1 MSNHSQA
8 KSYQQGAALL
18 VFIAALVM
26 TLAWLSYGLLGDLG
40 QKLKR
45 QQAQDVGMVLAE
57 VKENLLVFA
66 ESIPELYAGTSSE
79 KSPGFLLCPDM
90 RSLSDPDSG
99 TSSGS
104 CAWGTSN
111 AIGRLPAS
119 KAGSVSEYF
128 YFWSGEKNAGLSLWY
143 SIADEYRYGATG
155 YGSIYGNT
163 INPVYGGLS
172 PFNSSMMLDG
182 NAVAAVV
189 IAAGDPLASQLGRNH
204 EQPASNQWPQ
214 FLESPSGGATGASF
228 LSRPAVAT
236 IPFNDRVVGVSQAE
250 FNDRM
255 KRKVCSLARS
265 SNWCSVTEFS
275 ALPATHWFKR
285 FEWADSNGN
294 GSGASRI
301 CSINSGNVA
310 GMNIQECP

>member
-1 MSNHSQA
+1 MKNP
-8 KSYQQGAALL
+8 SYQRQQGAALL
-18 VFIAALVM
+18 MMMLALIAISSALAYQYFGN
-26 TLAWLSYGLLGDLG
+26 LN

-45 QQAQDVGMVLAE
+45 QNVQEVGAVLAE
-57 VKENLLVFA
+57 AKENLLIFA
-66 ESIPELYAGTSSE
+66 ENIPEIYAAVISSE

-90 RSLSDPDSG
+90 RSLSDPQSG
-99 TSSGS
+99 YSSGS

-119 KAGSVSEYF
+119 KAGSGAEYF
-128 YFWSGEKNAGLSLWY
+128 YFWSGEKNTGLSIWY
-143 SIADEYRYGATG
+143 AIADEYRYGATG
-155 YGSIYGNT
+155 SGSIYGNN

-172 PFNSSMMLDG
+172 PFASSMTLDG

-189 IAAGDPLASQLGRNH
+189 IAAGDPLALQLGRNR

-214 FLESPSGGATGASF
+214 FLESPSGGATVASF
-228 LSRPAVAT
+228 LSRPAVVT
-236 IPFNDRVVGVSQAE
+236 IPFNDRVVGVSQTE

-255 KRKVCSLARS
+255 KRKVCSLAS
-265 SNWCSVTEFS
+265 NSNWCSVTEFS

-294 GSGASRI
+294 GSGTSRI
-301 CSINSGNVA
+301 CSISAGNVA